1 MKDIRD
7 ILNKLRSEIVFERES
22 EGISKAEIIL
32 NRIDSTFTS
41 LIAVLKSE
49 QCFLNGEVT
58 IVNHDCRE
66 AVKHA
71 VDYS

>member
-49 QCFLNGEVT
+49 
-58 IVNHDCRE
+58 
-66 AVKHA
+66 
-71 VDYS
+71 